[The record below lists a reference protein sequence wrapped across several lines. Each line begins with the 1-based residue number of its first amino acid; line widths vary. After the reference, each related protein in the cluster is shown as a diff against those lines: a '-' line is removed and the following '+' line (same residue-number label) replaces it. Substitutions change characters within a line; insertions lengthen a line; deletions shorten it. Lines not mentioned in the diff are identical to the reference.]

1 MKVRLP
7 RLPSPWRAGASGSP
21 QAGAGQHAPLGRHN
35 CRVLQ
40 RSPRDLHPVLSWF
53 MAAIILSTVGLR
65 TAGVPT
71 VDLHGPLHRIGIMDP
86 LCGGTRATFLL
97 ASGDF
102 AAAAEYNPVVFP
114 LALGLAALTLR
125 VLLGVTAGIWYD
137 VRLPRQM
144 RWPLLA
150 AFVVALVLLGIRQQ
164 MHAALLVQPWTG
176 G

>member
-1 MKVRLP
+1 ML
-7 RLPSPWRAGASGSP
+7 WACP
-21 QAGAGQHAPLGRHN
+21 QRIAVQHAPPARHN

-40 RSPRDLHPVLSWF
+40 RSTRNLHPVLSWL
-53 MAAIILSTVGLR
+53 MAASILSTAVLR

-71 VDLHGPLHRIGIMDP
+71 VDLHGPLHRFGIMDP
-86 LCGGTRATFLL
+86 FCGGTRATFLL
-97 ASGDF
+97 ASGEF

-137 VRLPRQM
+137 VRLPRQT
-144 RWPLLA
+144 RWPLFG
-150 AFVVALVLLGIRQQ
+150 AFVVALVLLGVRQQ
-164 MHAALLVQPWTG
+164 MHAELLVQPWTG